1 MSENI
6 NILSAKAAVRLN
18 EATVLL
24 DARESL
30 ILVKQDLLQVVKTL
44 LDEPQNQTSLSL
56 LVKKLLATVQKI
68 NEKVDKP
75 LADLSDQKV
84 SEGIALT
91 SVFTH
96 EAKKLT
102 QAANEGEEWK
112 KA

>member
-6 NILSAKAAVRLN
+6 NILSAKATVRLN
-18 EATVLL
+18 EATTLL
-24 DARESL
+24 NARESL
-30 ILVKQDLLQVVKTL
+30 ILVKQALLQVVKKL
-44 LDEPQNQTSLSL
+44 LDEPQNQASLSL
-56 LVKKLLATVQKI
+56 LVKKLLNTVQEI
-68 NEKVDKP
+68 NDKVDKP

-102 QAANEGEEWK
+102 NKDNEGEDWK